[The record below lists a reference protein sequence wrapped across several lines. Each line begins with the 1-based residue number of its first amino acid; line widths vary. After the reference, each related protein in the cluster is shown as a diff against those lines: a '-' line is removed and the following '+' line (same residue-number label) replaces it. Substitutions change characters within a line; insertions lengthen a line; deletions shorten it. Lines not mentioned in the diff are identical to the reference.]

1 MKEYADREI
10 ANLSSDLSLRM
21 GLDER
26 ILRKMGFDLVILV
39 SFFSTA
45 TFWLW
50 ILVST
55 GNVYLALAISVVAVS
70 GVLSMITFR
79 IRRKVGRWWFV
90 EIERIH
96 GTRPVK
102 LPEWNVATSV
112 FWERIDPRANP
123 NA

>member
-1 MKEYADREI
+1 
-10 ANLSSDLSLRM
+10 M

-26 ILRKMGFDLVILV
+26 ILRKMGLDLVILV

-55 GNVYLALAISVVAVS
+55 RNVYLALIISIVTVL
-70 GVLSMITFR
+70 GVLSAITFR
-79 IRRKVGRWWFV
+79 IRRKAGRWWFV
-90 EIERIH
+90 EIEREFREL
-96 GTRPVK
+96 GQVK

-112 FWERIDPRANP
+112 FWERIDPNANP
-123 NA
+123 DT